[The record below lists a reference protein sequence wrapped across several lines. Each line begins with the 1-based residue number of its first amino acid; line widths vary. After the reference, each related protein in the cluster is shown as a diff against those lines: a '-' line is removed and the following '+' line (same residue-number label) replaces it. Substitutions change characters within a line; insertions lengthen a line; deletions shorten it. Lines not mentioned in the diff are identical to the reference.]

1 MPTNQASAPS
11 KKPTMAKTE
20 IVSIKNHLLASW
32 KMTKGSLKN
41 LVLLWL
47 VMLGVSVGLGI
58 VVFTL
63 GFSTIM
69 ASGGLAIFSQ
79 PEKLFSLV
87 FSPTGSMLGLV
98 FIIAG
103 IAYTIVS
110 TGINVASIIALH
122 SYREKPQFKDL
133 LNQALQLAWPVY
145 LLGLVIGLI
154 TLGGFVLFIIPGI
167 IMAIFLSFAAFEK
180 IFYQASLMN
189 SLRGSYTLIKN
200 NFGYIFIRFLV
211 VIGFYFVFYA
221 FIPEFFGA
229 ISESLRNLYD
239 MLSGLAQILIN
250 WVAMAF
256 FLLLYN
262 QVRQKTNMKNLANI
276 TWMWGIAG
284 VGWFLI
290 IVASVAFYS
299 QLPKLM
305 SLIRSNPYQYTQ
317 PQEGDANPII
327 FDENDGQINP
337 EFNFETDFDTEGLS
351 AEQQQAIEEAE
362 QAMDDYFQQLN
373 ESAESVE

>member
-11 KKPTMAKTE
+11 KEPTMAKTE

-32 KMTKGSLKN
+32 EMTKGSLKN
-41 LVLLWL
+41 LVFLWL

-58 VVFTL
+58 VVFAL

-262 QVRQKTNMKNLANI
+262 QVRQKTDMKNLANI

-317 PQEGDANPII
+317 PQEGDTNPII

-337 EFNFETDFDTEGLS
+337 EFNFGTDLDTEGLS
-351 AEQQQAIEEAE
+351 AEQQQAIEEAQ

>member
-11 KKPTMAKTE
+11 KEPTMAKTE
-20 IVSIKNHLLASW
+20 IVSIKDHLLASW
-32 KMTKGSLKN
+32 EMTKGSLKN

-58 VVFTL
+58 VVFAL

-69 ASGGLAIFSQ
+69 ALGGLAIFSQ
-79 PEKLFSLV
+79 PEKLFSLI

-103 IAYTIVS
+103 IVYTIVS

-317 PQEGDANPII
+317 PQEGDTNPII

-351 AEQQQAIEEAE
+351 AEQQQAIEEAQ
-362 QAMDDYFQQLN
+362 QAMDDYFQELN

>member
-11 KKPTMAKTE
+11 KEPTMAKTE
-20 IVSIKNHLLASW
+20 IVSIKDHLLASW
-32 KMTKGSLKN
+32 EMTKGSLKN
-41 LVLLWL
+41 LVFLWL

-58 VVFTL
+58 VVFAL

-299 QLPKLM
+299 QLPKLV

-351 AEQQQAIEEAE
+351 AEQQQAIEEAQ
-362 QAMDDYFQQLN
+362 QAMDDYFQELN

>member
-11 KKPTMAKTE
+11 KEPTMAKTE

-32 KMTKGSLKN
+32 EMTKGSLKN
-41 LVLLWL
+41 LVFLWL

-58 VVFTL
+58 VVFAL

-262 QVRQKTNMKNLANI
+262 QVRQKTDMKNLANI

-305 SLIRSNPYQYTQ
+305 SLIRSNPYQYTR

-337 EFNFETDFDTEGLS
+337 EFNFGTDLDTEGLS
-351 AEQQQAIEEAE
+351 AEQQQAIEEAQ

>member
-11 KKPTMAKTE
+11 KEPTMAKTE
-20 IVSIKNHLLASW
+20 IVSIKNHLLVSW
-32 KMTKGSLKN
+32 EMTKGSLKN
-41 LVLLWL
+41 LVFLWL

-58 VVFTL
+58 VVFAL

-262 QVRQKTNMKNLANI
+262 QVRQKTDMKNLANI

-337 EFNFETDFDTEGLS
+337 EFNFGTDLDTEGLS
-351 AEQQQAIEEAE
+351 AEQQQAIEEAQ